1 MKTVIILSLV
11 LFVVLGCGQ
20 PATEES
26 VINTEKPEEDK
37 QNSSEVSQE
46 SSEDEHM
53 SEYREIQSDV
63 DNGRQ
68 TWRLDPLA
76 VAKETV
82 RGDSYSV
89 VSNDG
94 VSEAVINVI
103 KGNITIRVKLFRPV
117 KQDATGIWVVKS
129 FEELK

>member
-1 MKTVIILSLV
+1 MKKMKTVIILSLV

-117 KQDATGIWVVKS
+117 KQDATGIWVVKG
-129 FEELK
+129 